1 MNIFESSIDL
11 TDLKCPLP
19 LLKTKLLLSD
29 LSSGECLN
37 ILTSDPVSWNDFQS
51 FSKITGNKII
61 EKKKQNKNFYF
72 RIQKK

>member
-19 LLKTKLLLSD
+19 LLKTKLLFSD